1 MVYTGALK
9 YGQRNNEIHGKGA
22 GKGWRLY
29 GRLCRCVNA
38 ASVSVTAPL
47 PSPSSPSVSITDA
60 PVTCLSVTLIRI
72 FLNLSRDL
80 VFTEPR
86 GVAEVCYAKAKDKRL
101 TVMSYHFF
109 QKKKKKDIF
118 LEEKKQLRRDGVCA
132 NERR

>member
-38 ASVSVTAPL
+38 ASVTAPL

-101 TVMSYHFF
+101 TVSNVISFF
-109 QKKKKKDIF
+109 SK
-118 LEEKKQLRRDGVCA
+118 EEKKGYIFRRKKTIEKGWCM
-132 NERR
+132 RQ

>member
-38 ASVSVTAPL
+38 ASVTAPL

-86 GVAEVCYAKAKDKRL
+86 GVAEVCYAKAKEKRL

-118 LEEKKQLRRDGVCA
+118 RRKKQLRRDGVCA